1 MATVNLSYRASSD
14 LTISLA
20 SLASSAT
27 FVAGRE
33 SSLYDNSS
41 NLDEDARLAG
51 KITVGT
57 TPTTATQIQVW
68 VAAEQKDAVWPDV
81 LDGTDS
87 AETWTNAEMRDAGA
101 RLAAVINVVSTTS
114 DLAYPFECGSVAA
127 LFGGFMPKKFVVFV
141 THNTGVNLNATG
153 GNHVISVM
161 PVTRTIA

>member
-1 MATVNLSYRASSD
+1 MATVSKSYRASSD

-27 FVAGRE
+27 WVAGRE
-33 SSLYDNSS
+33 SSEYDNSS
-41 NLDEDARLAG
+41 NLDIDARLAG

-57 TPTTATQIQVW
+57 TPTTATQIIVW
-68 VAAEQKDAVWPDV
+68 VVAEQKDATYPDV

-87 AETWTNAEMRDAGA
+87 AETWTNVEMRDACA
-101 RLAAVINVVSTTS
+101 RVAAVINVVSTTS
-114 DLAYPFECGSVAA
+114 DLAYPFECGSIAA

-141 THNTGVNLNATG
+141 AHNTGVNLNATG

-161 PVTRTIA
+161 GVKETVA